1 MALVERD
8 REHGAIAAVLARGG
22 TLVIEGGAGIG
33 KTALLEDAAARA
45 RAEGREVLMA
55 RGSELEAGFAFGIV
69 RQLFERRLVAA
80 GRAERDEVLAGP
92 ATIAGRLLLSDSGDG
107 AAIDA
112 SFAML
117 HGLYWMTANL
127 AERRPLV
134 LVVDDVHF
142 ADVPSLRWLAHVAA
156 RVDGLD
162 LALVV
167 AVRSFEPGADVAA
180 MAQLR
185 ATATIVRPALL
196 SAEAVAGIVRTAL
209 GDDVGDDVTDTL
221 CRASGGN
228 PFYVAELLRG
238 ARPIGRRGS

>member
-8 REHGAIAAVLARGG
+8 REHGAIAEVLVRGG

-33 KTALLEDAAARA
+33 KTALLEAAAARA
-45 RAEGREVLMA
+45 RAENREVLLA

-69 RQLFERRLVAA
+69 RQLFERRLVVA

-142 ADVPSLRWLAHVAA
+142 ADVPRC
-156 RVDGLD
+156 
-162 LALVV
+162 
-167 AVRSFEPGADVAA
+167 
-180 MAQLR
+180 
-185 ATATIVRPALL
+185 
-196 SAEAVAGIVRTAL
+196 AG
-209 GDDVGDDVTDTL
+209 
-221 CRASGGN
+221 
-228 PFYVAELLRG
+228 
-238 ARPIGRRGS
+238 